1 MSLKR
6 NDDQCDVISGSRS
19 LLDPPDLVPPVD
31 ELHGSVVPVL
41 EIAALVDLKIRSDD
55 HHEEGEQ

>member
-1 MSLKR
+1 M
-6 NDDQCDVISGSRS
+6 CDVISGSGS

-55 HHEEGEQ
+55 HHEEGGVV